1 MNIYFCPTTKFAD
14 RLFLC
19 NVTSIFALLYINLQ
33 RYPRTNLFT
42 PYAQL
47 FTQKL
52 SIMYFKLRF
61 RTFYFAGLLPAFFL
75 LAAIPAIY
83 GQSDASTSVIK
94 PPVFKGCENLPADTV
109 GSCTER
115 KMLESIYRNIRY
127 PGQAREEGDQGTM
140 VVQFT
145 ITKTGEVADIDVK
158 KSISNS
164 CKWEVIRVVKEM
176 PRWIPATVD
185 GEPVDVVVSL
195 PFEFRLDGVKLK
207 KRQQMEEDAFDWN
220 SLQGIV
226 LQRVIIIAYS
236 TTR

>member
-1 MNIYFCPTTKFAD
+1 MC
-14 RLFLC
+14 
-19 NVTSIFALLYINLQ
+19 
-33 RYPRTNLFT
+33 
-42 PYAQL
+42 
-47 FTQKL
+47 
-52 SIMYFKLRF
+52 FKLRF
-61 RTFYFAGLLPAFFL
+61 RTFCIAGLLSAFFL
-75 LAAIPAIY
+75 LAAVPSIY
-83 GQSDASTSVIK
+83 GQSDASTLVIK

-127 PGQAREEGDQGTM
+127 PKQAREEGDQGT
-140 VVQFT
+140 VIVQFT
-145 ITKTGEVADIDVK
+145 ITQTGEVADIEVK

-164 CKWEVIRVVKEM
+164 CKWEVIRVVKEL
-176 PRWIPATVD
+176 PRWTPATID

-226 LQRVIIIAYS
+226 TQRVIITAYS